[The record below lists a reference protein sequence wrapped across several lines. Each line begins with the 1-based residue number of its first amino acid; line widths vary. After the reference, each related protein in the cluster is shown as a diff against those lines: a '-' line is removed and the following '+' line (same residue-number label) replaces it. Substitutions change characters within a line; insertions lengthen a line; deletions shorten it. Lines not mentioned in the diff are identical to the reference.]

1 MTHRERG
8 FCAFCIVAAAVV
20 AAEADNTGGS
30 GGTKTAGP
38 NLDGVWRGF
47 VVYGRGEQ
55 TDRGTAQ
62 IELTIKG
69 NHITARRLDGRPGP
83 LGQGDYQY
91 TKGRVRTL
99 DATETGRKKPRT
111 YLGICSFA
119 PDTIKWCVATP
130 GNPRPTGF
138 QSKGPQQYLM
148 VLKRQKV
155 TQKQ

>member
-1 MTHRERG
+1 MRPIT
-8 FCAFCIVAAAVV
+8 AAPR
-20 AAEADNTGGS
+20 AAQRPPAR
-30 GGTKTAGP
+30 

-99 DATETGRKKPRT
+99 DATETGPKDENLFGHLLVRSG
-111 YLGICSFA
+111 Y
-119 PDTIKWCVATP
+119 DEMVVATP

-138 QSKGPQQYLM
+138 QARGRQYLM